1 MKLHKKKASQKFR
14 LLFISVIALEL
25 VFTVG
30 IFALLAYIFNVTELL
45 SIDIDKELGWFVIVI
60 WISVSIIFGLGVS
73 FLFGTIIMKPI
84 KQIIGGMSLL
94 SDGFYDISIDFGKI
108 SALKELGDCF
118 NKLAKELKNNEIMSK
133 EFINNFSHELKTPLV
148 SISGL
153 INLMKQKDFPEEKR
167 NQYLFI
173 IEEEANRLASLT
185 TNILSLSKLE
195 NQKIVTDKEKFNFS
209 EQVRKCILLLEKKWD
224 KKQLELSMDFKEYM
238 FVGNEDMIKQ
248 MCLNLIDNAIKFA
261 YEKTELYINVS
272 EDDEYVILEVEN
284 ESDHLNEVEIEKI
297 FNKFYRVENSKYI
310 EGNGIGLSIVKK
322 IVELHDGDINVISNN
337 NKVRFIIRLAK

>member
-1 MKLHKKKASQKFR
+1 
-14 LLFISVIALEL
+14 
-25 VFTVG
+25 
-30 IFALLAYIFNVTELL
+30 
-45 SIDIDKELGWFVIVI
+45 
-60 WISVSIIFGLGVS
+60 
-73 FLFGTIIMKPI
+73 MKPI

-94 SDGFYDISIDFGKI
+94 SDGFYDISIDFGKN
-108 SALKELGDCF
+108 SALKDLGYCF
-118 NKLAKELKNNEIMSK
+118 NELAKELKNNEIMSK

-167 NQYLFI
+167 NQYLLI

-185 TNILSLSKLE
+185 TNILNLSKLE

-224 KKQLELSMDFKEYM
+224 KKQLELSMDFDEYM

-272 EDDEYVILEVEN
+272 QDDEYVIFEVEN
-284 ESDHLNEVEIEKI
+284 ESDHLNDEEIQKI

>member
-25 VFTVG
+25 VFTVC

-45 SIDIDKELGWFVIVI
+45 SINIDKELGWFVIVI

-94 SDGFYDISIDFGKI
+94 SDGFYDISIDFGKN
-108 SALKELGDCF
+108 SALKDLGYCF
-118 NKLAKELKNNEIMSK
+118 NELAKELKNNEIMSK

-167 NQYLFI
+167 NQYLLI

-185 TNILSLSKLE
+185 TNILNLSKLE

-224 KKQLELSMDFKEYM
+224 KKQLELSMDFDEYM

-272 EDDEYVILEVEN
+272 QDDEYVIFEVEN
-284 ESDHLNEVEIEKI
+284 ESDHLNDEEIQKI